1 MVSGA
6 AFAML
11 TAMKL
16 PQSKA
21 MADVLYFGNATVLL
35 THQIDAAF
43 WREWELFRI
52 PGGLEVFLL
61 LNLPIVLLVLLG
73 AHALAASGQSRR
85 SQILS
90 WGLVGCG
97 GFAAA
102 IHAFF
107 LLRGDVRFHGSVS
120 IGLLVA
126 TAILS
131 PAQALCLWRRG
142 QRGG

>member
-1 MVSGA
+1 MSRPEPKSV
-6 AFAML
+6 
-11 TAMKL
+11 
-16 PQSKA
+16 
-21 MADVLYFGNATVLL
+21 ADILYLGNATVLL
-35 THQIDAAF
+35 THQIDAAY

-73 AHALAASGQSRR
+73 ARALAVPGQRQR
-85 SQILS
+85 SQLLS

-107 LLRGDVRFHGSVS
+107 LFCGDARFHGSVS
-120 IGLLVA
+120 IALLVA
-126 TAILS
+126 TAMLS
-131 PAQALCLWRRG
+131 PAQAITLWRQRTRLDTG
-142 QRGG
+142 QL